1 MVLFY
6 HAIGVVIM
14 VIGYLFITTIINNY
28 EEPTIPITGVS
39 VIFAGPIEESIFF
52 GIPFYATSSNIL
64 VLGGGVV
71 WAMFHILN
79 TPSLQ
84 LDSLAYANW
93 LFVIPSLFLSYRT
106 WISGKGWFAILAHS
120 AWNILFFIAGCM
132 SNQFPCTIASEKS
145 LSNDMPLV
153 VLSLILIMITY
164 WLYRRVAKR
173 ANYKL
178 AT

>member
-1 MVLFY
+1 MKSEFWSDVGRDVNPKYWISKYRRNSVPYLTLMVLFY
-6 HAIGVVIM
+6 HAIGIVIM

-120 AWNILFFIAGCM
+120 VWNVFFFIAGC
-132 SNQFPCTIASEKS
+132 
-145 LSNDMPLV
+145 
-153 VLSLILIMITY
+153 
-164 WLYRRVAKR
+164 
-173 ANYKL
+173 
-178 AT
+178 